1 MRELIDNLSS
11 SCYTW
16 NICDQWSVS
25 SALDINNESS
35 SRALFGGGGLVLPD
49 QKGANTSNN
58 TYWQINIPSQD
69 YKDIQK
75 PYYGAAIGFNW
86 FKYCSI
92 PTYYA
97 QDALSAFTNYSSF
110 LGLRNRGSIESFT
123 SLNIDKSKLSWLPC
137 PSTLIRTCVNQG
149 ICANTLLGVSFDS
162 HPGKKIGINFALD
175 RLDQRGLD
183 LSDFQRLGQ
192 FLDVLKGR
200 GFQLEY
206 IAHKDQDLRFIDL
219 SNVVFD
225 NVHNISSLPPKD
237 IVQLYCSFDLILGG
251 RGHSLMIPFGLGV
264 PIISLTTH
272 DKQRYFMEDCGLS
285 NFQLPINDFNLDH
298 CIAVF
303 DKLYPMID
311 QQALMNNNYQSL
323 GLEAWKN
330 FTYQFEK

>member
-1 MRELIDNLSS
+1 M
-11 SCYTW
+11 
-16 NICDQWSVS
+16 
-25 SALDINNESS
+25 
-35 SRALFGGGGLVLPD
+35 
-49 QKGANTSNN
+49 
-58 TYWQINIPSQD
+58 
-69 YKDIQK
+69 
-75 PYYGAAIGFNW
+75 
-86 FKYCSI
+86 
-92 PTYYA
+92 
-97 QDALSAFTNYSSF
+97 
-110 LGLRNRGSIESFT
+110 
-123 SLNIDKSKLSWLPC
+123 
-137 PSTLIRTCVNQG
+137 IRTCVNQG